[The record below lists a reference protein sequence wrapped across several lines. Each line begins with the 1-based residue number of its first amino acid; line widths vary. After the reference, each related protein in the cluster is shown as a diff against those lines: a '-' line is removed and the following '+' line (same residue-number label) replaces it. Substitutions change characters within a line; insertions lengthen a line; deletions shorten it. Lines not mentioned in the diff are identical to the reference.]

1 VAMGAEA
8 EVRGAE
14 AVAAIFSGGARAA
27 RLALVDGVVH
37 VVWAHRGQPRV
48 VFVFTIADGTV
59 TAIDLVGD
67 PDRLRDLEVTV
78 LKG

>member
-1 VAMGAEA
+1 
-8 EVRGAE
+8 
-14 AVAAIFSGGARAA
+14 
-27 RLALVDGVVH
+27 
-37 VVWAHRGQPRV
+37 